1 MMNINLSGTH
11 ILITGA
17 SRGIGQAIARQLGR
31 SGATL
36 AVHYHRNRDS
46 ARELAE
52 EIGLQSEV
60 FQANLA
66 DSGECA
72 GLFERVVDH
81 FGKIDVLVNNAGIA
95 IQSPLEKESEAWMED
110 WESTLRVNLSAT
122 ALLCK
127 LSIAHFIQR
136 GGGRIINIAS
146 RAAFRGDTID
156 YLAYAASKGGIV
168 SLTRSIARGF
178 GKHNIKA
185 FIIAPGFVRTD
196 MAQEFIDFYGE
207 EKTIS
212 DLALNRLTEPEDVAP
227 MVVFLASG
235 LADHATGG
243 TFDINAGSY
252 VH

>member
-1 MMNINLSGTH
+1 MKIDLTGMN

-17 SRGIGQAIARQLGR
+17 SRGIGQAIARLLGR
-31 SGATL
+31 AGAIL
-36 AVHYHRNRDS
+36 AIHYHQNQES
-46 ARELAE
+46 AQKLQK
-52 EIGLQSEV
+52 EIGSPSEI
-60 FQANLA
+60 FQADLA
-66 DSGECA
+66 DSKECIH
-72 GLFERVVDH
+72 LFEQVEEK
-81 FGKIDVLVNNAGIA
+81 FGHIDVLINNAGIA
-95 IQSPLEKESEAWMED
+95 IQSPVELEPETWIRD
-110 WESTLRVNLSAT
+110 WESTLKVNLSAT

-127 LSIAHFIQR
+127 LAIRHFLNHK
-136 GGGRIINIAS
+136 GGRIINIAS

-156 YLAYAASKGGIV
+156 YLAYAASKGGMV

-178 GKHNIKA
+178 GKQNIKA
-185 FIIAPGFVRTD
+185 FLIAPGFVRTD
-196 MAQEFIDFYGE
+196 MAQRFIDFYGE

>member
-1 MMNINLSGTH
+1 MKIDLTGKNILV
-11 ILITGA
+11 TGA
-17 SRGIGQAIARQLGR
+17 SRGIGHAIARHLGQA
-31 SGATL
+31 GATL
-36 AVHYHRNRDS
+36 AIHYNQNQES
-46 ARELAE
+46 ALALVK
-52 EIGLQSEV
+52 EIGSPSEI

-66 DSGECA
+66 EPRECIR
-72 GLFERVVDH
+72 LFEQAGNQ
-81 FGKIDVLVNNAGIA
+81 FGHIDVLINNAGIA
-95 IQSPLEKESEAWMED
+95 IQSPVEKQSEAWMED

-127 LSIAHFIQR
+127 LGINHFIQHD
-136 GGGRIINIAS
+136 GGRIINIAS
-146 RAAFRGDTID
+146 RAAFRGDTVD

-178 GKHNIKA
+178 GKQNIKA

-212 DLALNRLTEPEDVAP
+212 DLALNRLTEPDDVAP

>member
-1 MMNINLSGTH
+1 MQIDLSGMT
-11 ILITGA
+11 IGLTGA
-17 SRGIGQAIARQLGR
+17 SRGIGFAIARHLGQA
-31 SGATL
+31 GAGL
-36 AVHYHRNRDS
+36 ALHCNRNREPLEKLMGQLDS
-46 ARELAE
+46 PSA
-52 EIGLQSEV
+52 I
-60 FQANLA
+60 FQANLEDVGAGVRLFA
-66 DSGECA
+66 DIEKK
-72 GLFERVVDH
+72 
-81 FGKIDVLVNNAGIA
+81 FGRIDVWINNAGVA
-95 IQSPLEKESEAWMED
+95 LKSPVDLAAENWISD
-110 WESTLRVNLSAT
+110 WDETMKVNLRAT

-127 LSIAHFIQR
+127 LAVNHFLQH

-178 GKHNIKA
+178 GKQDIKA

-212 DLALNRLTEPEDVAP
+212 DLALNRLTEPDDVAP
-227 MVVFLASG
+227 LVAFLASG
-235 LADHATGG
+235 LGDHATGG